1 MENALYKFIPVFY
14 FPQVTW
20 LIPDISRLLS
30 HLVHLE
36 GGGGKERVQNP
47 KIWGSR
53 FDSSQDLEFFL
64 VYPAL
69 RLDEKTSCTISL
81 LSSQFTM
88 IVLIPLT
95 IKMLFVII
103 QF

>member
-36 GGGGKERVQNP
+36 GGGGEGKSAE
-47 KIWGSR
+47 S
-53 FDSSQDLEFFL
+53 
-64 VYPAL
+64 
-69 RLDEKTSCTISL
+69 
-81 LSSQFTM
+81 
-88 IVLIPLT
+88 
-95 IKMLFVII
+95 
-103 QF
+103 